1 MVMVDIPQNA
11 NGCGLQK
18 IIAVH
23 KLLTSW
29 IYIYIIMYIYIIH
42 IMYRHQVISLGCSWD
57 DCMQLQGV

>member
-29 IYIYIIMYIYIIH
+29 IYIYNYVYIYIL
-42 IMYRHQVISLGCSWD
+42 YT
-57 DCMQLQGV
+57 